1 MSKISLD
8 NKRVWVTGHSGMVG
22 SALCRQLALNHKAKL
37 LTVSHKELDL
47 TDLAATQQWV
57 ANNKPEIII
66 HCAAKVGGIEAN
78 KTQPVEFLSENLAI
92 GLNVIHS
99 AAKYNVEKLVNLGSS
114 CFYPKVSTQPIS
126 EACLLT
132 GSLEPTNEAY
142 ALAKITL
149 TKLCSF
155 YRTQYNKDFITIVP
169 TNLYGEG
176 DNFDA
181 NHGHVISALI
191 TKFIKAKQENNKQ
204 VDLWGTGKPLREF
217 IYVDD
222 AAEGI
227 LMLTEN
233 YSSAEHINLSG
244 GETVSIK
251 ELALLIQA
259 LVGYQGKV
267 FFDTSKPDGMMKK
280 SLDNSVVKKLKWLP
294 ETSLNT
300 GLEKTIQ
307 YYKAYLL
314 NTSNFKNNKSR

>member
-1 MSKISLD
+1 VSKKSLH
-8 NKRVWVTGHSGMVG
+8 NKRVWVTGHRGMVG
-22 SALCRQLALNHKAKL
+22 SAICRQLAVNHDVNL
-37 LTVSHKELDL
+37 LTVTHKELDL
-47 TDLAATQQWV
+47 TDLAATQEWFEE
-57 ANNKPEIII
+57 NKPEIII

-78 KTQPVEFLSENLAI
+78 KNQPVEFLSENLAI

-114 CFYPKVSTQPIS
+114 CFYPKVSAQPIS
-126 EACLLT
+126 ETSLLT

-155 YRTQYNKDFITIVP
+155 YRAQYNKDFITIVP

-191 TKFIKAKQENNKQ
+191 TKFVEAKQDNTGKVE
-204 VDLWGTGKPLREF
+204 LWGTGKPLREF

-222 AAEGI
+222 AAAGI

-233 YSSAEHINLSG
+233 YSSLEHINLSG

-251 ELALLIQA
+251 ELAVVIQE
-259 LVGYQGKV
+259 LVGYQGEV
-267 FFDTSKPDGMMKK
+267 VFDTSKPDGMMKK
-280 SLDNSVVKKLKWLP
+280 SLDNSAIAKLGWQP
-294 ETSLNT
+294 ETSLVN
-300 GLEKTIQ
+300 GLQLTLN
-307 YYKAYLL
+307 YYQQRDENYGI
-314 NTSNFKNNKSR
+314 

>member
-1 MSKISLD
+1 M
-8 NKRVWVTGHSGMVG
+8 
-22 SALCRQLALNHKAKL
+22 
-37 LTVSHKELDL
+37 
-47 TDLAATQQWV
+47 
-57 ANNKPEIII
+57 
-66 HCAAKVGGIEAN
+66 
-78 KTQPVEFLSENLAI
+78 
-92 GLNVIHS
+92 
-99 AAKYNVEKLVNLGSS
+99 NLGSS

-126 EACLLT
+126 ETSLLT

-149 TKLCSF
+149 TKLCAF
-155 YRTQYNKDFITIVP
+155 YRAQYNKDFITIVP

-191 TKFIKAKQENNKQ
+191 TKFVKAKQENSSK
-204 VDLWGTGKPLREF
+204 VELWGTGKPLREF

-251 ELALLIQA
+251 ELALLIQG
-259 LVGYQGKV
+259 LVGYQGEV
-267 FFDTSKPDGMMKK
+267 FFDTCKPDGMMKK
-280 SLDNSVVKKLKWLP
+280 SLDNTLIDNIGWLP
-294 ETSLNT
+294 KISLEE
-300 GLEKTIQ
+300 GLRLTLSYFI
-307 YYKAYLL
+307 
-314 NTSNFKNNKSR
+314 SNPAEVNDSHQL